1 MYRQVIELCIVKLVL
16 LKQYNIIYNNI
27 RQNGMCTIKI
37 IALFLTQNNIKSG
50 HFFSHNEIDLSSLS
64 DLVFFLNNINCRT
77 NKMHMRL
84 ILKHDLTFYTTQILI
99 TIY

>member
-27 RQNGMCTIKI
+27 RQNGMCTLKIK
-37 IALFLTQNNIKSG
+37 ALFLTQNNIKSR
-50 HFFSHNEIDLSSLS
+50 HFFFISLTKS
-64 DLVFFLNNINCRT
+64 IYHHLVIWSFLNNINCRT

-84 ILKHDLTFYTTQILI
+84 I
-99 TIY
+99 